1 MATIYYFLSVDTFL
15 QFFRAY
21 YDPRGYLIY
30 NLRKIRRNYI
40 RSGWF
45 FFNLLSSI
53 PTSLLIWSGSFIPD
67 QMENSSQWDT
77 FLMVLDVFKL
87 LRLFRLKR
95 LMSTSSLADSYSE
108 RMNVMVT
115 SEFICLGLFLI
126 KWDLS
131 SQCVIL
137 CSRFEIYDHDNFV
150 IGE

>member
-126 KWDLS
+126 K
-131 SQCVIL
+131 
-137 CSRFEIYDHDNFV
+137 
-150 IGE
+150 